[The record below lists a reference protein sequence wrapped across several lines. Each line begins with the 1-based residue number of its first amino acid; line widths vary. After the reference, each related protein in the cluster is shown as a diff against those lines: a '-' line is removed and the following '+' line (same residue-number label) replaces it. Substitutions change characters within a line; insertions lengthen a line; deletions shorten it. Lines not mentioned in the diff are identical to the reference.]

1 MIYEAMPFARL
12 RLVATSVVVVSCA
25 IGCNEAGP
33 PAAPAPLLPP
43 PATQAPAPP
52 VPGPGGAA
60 DAMAAPAAL
69 GELRLASSTSTS
81 PAIEAYAV
89 YVTRAAVYADKPPKR
104 VFDLPPPAEARQGF
118 AAVHKRSGPHDLFL
132 VPLANVVPN
141 GIERAVVYFDRE
153 TPYRIMVE
161 ILFTLGAQKVSS
173 FQLATVSKNGKTTK
187 IDFSPPTPTPCANG
201 GPTSATMPAC
211 ADVKVP
217 PLNLTMLFVQNGI
230 SLKTRGGNVAP
241 GCNDMGPGLAV
252 PRASGGAYDYAAL
265 ATCAARLR
273 GAKPEF
279 ETDDSVIVTANP
291 EVTFE
296 SLVAALDAVR
306 ATSDGRA
313 MFTKVQF
320 AVPR

>member
-1 MIYEAMPFARL
+1 
-12 RLVATSVVVVSCA
+12 
-25 IGCNEAGP
+25 
-33 PAAPAPLLPP
+33 
-43 PATQAPAPP
+43 
-52 VPGPGGAA
+52 
-60 DAMAAPAAL
+60 MAAPAAL

-81 PAIEAYAV
+81 PAIDAYAV
-89 YVTRAAVYADKPPKR
+89 YVTRAAVYADKPPKK

-141 GIERAVVYFDRE
+141 GVDHAVVYFDRE

-173 FQLATVSKNGKTTK
+173 FQLATVGKNGKTTK
-187 IDFSPPTPTPCANG
+187 IDFSPYTPTPCANG

-217 PLNLTMLFVQNGI
+217 PLNLTMLLVQNGI

-241 GCNDMGPGLAV
+241 GCNDAGAGLAI
-252 PRASGGAYDYAAL
+252 PRAGASYDFVAL

-273 GAKPEF
+273 HASPEF
-279 ETDDSVIVTANP
+279 EKDDSVVVTANQD
-291 EVTFE
+291 VTFE
-296 SLVAALDAVR
+296 TVVAALDAVR
-306 ATSDGRA
+306 TGPDGRA